1 METGE
6 NAHAACFPKQ
16 ITLTHILVTYL
27 QQQQV
32 PGSEKN
38 GAGENMNAD
47 CMRII
52 SKDGCM
58 GALDYHT
65 WQPANSQ
72 EITFHNKDKVVAELN
87 QHWLE
92 KFTKRSDDTY
102 ELCLICHQHHFGKTV
117 KTGAR
122 LTSPNPSVTF

>member
-1 METGE
+1 
-6 NAHAACFPKQ
+6 
-16 ITLTHILVTYL
+16 
-27 QQQQV
+27 
-32 PGSEKN
+32 
-38 GAGENMNAD
+38 MNAD

-92 KFTKRSDDTY
+92 KFTKRSDDAY
-102 ELCLICHQHHFGKTV
+102 ELCLICH
-117 KTGAR
+117 
-122 LTSPNPSVTF
+122 